1 MVRMNFNAMTV
12 EPEKS
17 KYEVLP
23 VGEYKVK
30 IINTVQKPTRANPNN
45 QYIQF
50 DMEVLGGE
58 YAGCALVDRL
68 NIINGNPETVKKSM
82 ARLSAITRAAGKE
95 KINDTAELH
104 GKIVVVKVGVKKGEG
119 DFGPSNSIW
128 AYKKVGE
135 PVTSAPENTMSTAQN
150 TDDITADWV

>member
-1 MVRMNFNAMTV
+1 MNFNAMTV

-17 KYEVLP
+17 KYQVLP

-30 IINTVQKPTRANPNN
+30 IVNTVQKPTRANPNN

-58 YAGCALVDRL
+58 YAECALTDRL

-104 GKIVVVKVGVKKGEG
+104 GKVVVVKVGIKKGEG
-119 DFGPSNSIW
+119 DFGDSNSIW

-135 PVTSAPENTMSTAQN
+135 PVVTSAPETTTSTTPAD
-150 TDDITADWV
+150 TDDITAQWT